1 MVEINES
8 RTWRRIAANAILCS
22 GVLFSVAAIAADDPE
37 PGKSFRDC
45 ALCPEMM
52 VVGAGSFIM
61 GSDERHANERPA
73 HEVSIAKP
81 FAIGKYEITFDEWQ
95 AYLDDGGCSTRPDD
109 HKWGRE
115 RRPVMN
121 VTHAEAVGYAAW
133 LALKIGKVY
142 RLPSEA
148 EWEYAARAGTET
160 AFWWGD
166 EAGVNRANCRDC
178 GSEWSKKS
186 SGPVGSFAPNPWDL
200 FDTSG
205 NVWEWVADC
214 WNPTHDGAPQD
225 GSVRLDGECRNRVMR
240 DGSWYYFSKNARSA
254 WRWKNDARVK
264 SYGIGLRV
272 LRELD

>member
-1 MVEINES
+1 MVEISES

-22 GVLFSVAAIAADDPE
+22 GVLFSGPAIAADDPE
-37 PGKSFRDC
+37 PGESFRDC
-45 ALCPEMM
+45 ALCPEM
-52 VVGAGSFIM
+52 VVVDAGSFIM

-95 AYLDDGGCSTRPDD
+95 ACLDDGGCSARPDD

-133 LALKIGKVY
+133 LALKTGKVY

-240 DGSWYYFSKNARSA
+240 GGSWYYFSKNARSA